1 MKIPGLS
8 GSEERQ
14 NDHVTD
20 AHQLVTKTKE
30 GAVMTKGIHP
40 NHQVIWSLFIPNEM
54 LYIAISRK
62 VIKSLKHGDEPF
74 RHAGGAS
81 ETPVCGG
88 EICLCVY
95 AWAALLPPSS
105 SRKILWAIYILY
117 GRLLAFEVEK
127 LIHAGVEA
135 DCAASERGKFE
146 VH

>member
-1 MKIPGLS
+1 MKIPALS

-88 EICLCVY
+88 EICVCICMGSSTPTKQLKEDFVGY
-95 AWAALLPPSS
+95 LYTLWQAACFRSG
-105 SRKILWAIYILY
+105 K
-117 GRLLAFEVEK
+117 
-127 LIHAGVEA
+127 A
-135 DCAASERGKFE
+135 DSCWCGS
-146 VH
+146 